1 MFSDETPVESRKRLA
16 TDEVG
21 HGFRRKCDGDETP
34 PRKPYPCCAATDQA
48 GDTYQHLREQYILTA
63 EYVALAYLP
72 ITQRREMAT
81 GHVVHVH
88 KVEPGVDKGRDA
100 ALGGFDD
107 DPACRRGSHIA
118 RADWRRGIDD
128 HGGKASFR
136 HHGLHQSFGRDFAA
150 LVGADPLLLAEWEAL
165 VRRGP
170 IGSQGERRN
179 AAGVDDA
186 LDARPY
192 RLLHEVAGPFD
203 VHHKNLGRVARPEA
217 VIGRYVKNVTDAGD
231 RALERFSIS

>member
-1 MFSDETPVESRKRLA
+1 MLPSKSHRMGPYRHPKGDPLDRRIFCGSSVRDLSTLNPRSRPQISMVAKPRNGIFDSLNVRSRPICERRLGLGGYEEHVMFSHVNPVQSRKRLA
-16 TDEVG
+16 SHEVG
-21 HGFRRKCDGDETP
+21 HGFSSKCDRDESP

-150 LVGADPLLLAEWEAL
+150 LVGADPLLLAE
-165 VRRGP
+165 
-170 IGSQGERRN
+170 
-179 AAGVDDA
+179 
-186 LDARPY
+186 
-192 RLLHEVAGPFD
+192 
-203 VHHKNLGRVARPEA
+203 
-217 VIGRYVKNVTDAGD
+217 
-231 RALERFSIS
+231 